1 MSHRT
6 LTILAFVCALV
17 LTAGACWQVMLYK
30 QPPHGALALWLPF
43 IVLLGAHGGLSP
55 FVALL
60 QFPLLALVFVLAS
73 RRFSPRVVL
82 AVMLV
87 LYALCSWAAF
97 LMLQAHLWV

>member
-17 LTAGACWQVMLYK
+17 LTAGACWQVMLCK
-30 QPPHGALALWLPF
+30 RPPHGALALWLPV
-43 IVLLGAHGGLSP
+43 IVLLGGHGGLSP
-55 FVALL
+55 GEALW
-60 QFPLLALVFVLAS
+60 QCPLLALVFVLAS